1 MDEKRLKMELA
12 VFEKIHSLD
21 KLQSLSKHEKIVQG
35 ILDAINNDEL
45 QLNDPLPS
53 VNKMIGGLGFARET
67 IVRAYKDLI
76 ERGIIAS
83 KNRKGYFVIN
93 GNIRQQQKIAMVLY
107 AFDTFQEALFKS
119 FKSVVGEEVQIDLF
133 FHHNNSDVFEAI
145 FNQIAGNYSLYVVAP
160 IANDRIEKLL
170 LNIPVFKLLIIDRY
184 IQLSEDHSYVVQE
197 FETPAYEIFQKLKE
211 RFSNYEEIVFFFREN
226 TAEPNEIV
234 NAFNR
239 FLKDS
244 GLKGRI
250 ESSYKAGSIE
260 KNKVYFTIHNPEL
273 YAILKDVMKNNWGL
287 GTDLAV
293 LAHND
298 DIVKEIISGG
308 ITTFSTDFVRM
319 GEIAA
324 NYAIN
329 RNKVQ
334 LVVPTEL
341 FLRQSL

>member
-1 MDEKRLKMELA
+1 MELA
-12 VFEKIHSLD
+12 VFEKINSLD

-119 FKSVVGEEVQIDLF
+119 FKAVVGEEVQIDLF

-145 FNQIAGNYSLYVVAP
+145 FNQIAGNYSLYIVAP

-184 IQLSEDHSYVVQE
+184 IHLSDDHSYVVQE
-197 FETPAYEIFQKLKE
+197 FEKPAYEIFQKLKDK
-211 RFSNYEEIVFFFREN
+211 FSKYEEIVFFFREN

-250 ESSYKAGSIE
+250 ESSYKVGSIE

-273 YAILKDVMKNNWGL
+273 YSILKDVMKNDWEL
-287 GTDLAV
+287 GKDLAV
-293 LAHND
+293 LSHND

-324 NYAIN
+324 NYAIE

-334 LVVPTEL
+334 QVLPTEL